1 MRILREETASGC
13 RPVAATSGVAAPHQS
28 FGPRGV
34 AATRSAQVDTVSV
47 FLPAADATKYDELLR
62 PRAPGG
68 FDEACAFVQK
78 AAASGARVEVTAV
91 DRPDVSVAD
100 VESLARRLGAKD
112 FRTRSWL
119 GD

>member
-1 MRILREETASGC
+1 MKRRRRDVGPLPRPAASPRRIRASARAASP
-13 RPVAATSGVAAPHQS
+13 RP
-28 FGPRGV
+28 
-34 AATRSAQVDTVSV
+34 RSAQVDTVSV

>member
-1 MRILREETASGC
+1 MSARCRDQRRRRAASELRPA
-13 RPVAATSGVAAPHQS
+13 R
-28 FGPRGV
+28 RRRD
-34 AATRSAQVDTVSV
+34 TRSAQVDTVSV